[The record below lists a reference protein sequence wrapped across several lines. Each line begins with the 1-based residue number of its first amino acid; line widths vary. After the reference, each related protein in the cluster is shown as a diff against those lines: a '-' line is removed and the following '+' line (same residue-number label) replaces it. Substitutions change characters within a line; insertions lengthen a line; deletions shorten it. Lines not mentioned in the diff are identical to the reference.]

1 MSGPQ
6 RPTGR
11 SETPQADPPGGDFA
25 PLLQADAIV
34 PAPAGVADV
43 ALVPDPDALQARA
56 LADPEGFWDE
66 IARELEWERGWDR
79 VLDWDGT
86 TARWFVGARCNI
98 TVNCL
103 DRHLRESTRDKTA
116 LLWLGEDGEERRF
129 SYAELHRL
137 VCKFA
142 SGLKELGIGRGDRVC
157 IYMPLTPEGIAAM
170 LACARLGAIHSVTY
184 AGIGAGALRARI
196 ADAGARAVITAD
208 VGYRRG
214 RAIPLKPIVDEA
226 LAGLDGVERVI
237 VWRRETASPPA
248 RGPREID
255 LEELLTGASPRC
267 EPAILDAEEPLFI
280 LYTSGTT
287 GKPKGCLYVHGGYQ
301 VGGAYYTRIAYDFK
315 DDDVYWCTSDIGWIV
330 GHSSMVYGPLLNG
343 QTVLVREGAPDFPDP
358 GVCWRIAERHRVT
371 TLFTA
376 PTTLRMFMKFGAEH
390 PARSDL
396 SALRLL
402 ICAGEPLNPEA
413 WWWAYRHILRER
425 GQLCDNWW
433 QTETAAPTIGTLP
446 GEAARPGWAGK
457 PLPGYRA
464 EVVDRA
470 GRPVP
475 PNTGGLL
482 VLRGPWPQMLRTVW
496 NDPARYAEYWN
507 AIPGAYLAGDVA
519 VRDEDGR
526 FMVLG
531 RADDVLN
538 VAGHR
543 IGTADVESA
552 LVSHPA
558 VAEAGVIGKPDPIKG
573 EAIKAFVTLR
583 AGREPADALRAELL
597 AHVRRE
603 LGPIAVPGELAFL
616 DRLPKT
622 RSGKIMRRVLK
633 ATELGL
639 DPGDLTTIEE

>member
-1 MSGPQ
+1 MGS
-6 RPTGR
+6 
-11 SETPQADPPGGDFA
+11 ADQPAFA
-25 PLLQADAIV
+25 PLLQSDRLV
-34 PAPAGVADV
+34 PPPAALAEV
-43 ALVPDPDALQARA
+43 ALVPDHDALYARA
-56 LADPEGFWDE
+56 AADPEGFWAE
-66 IARELEWERGWDR
+66 VAHELEWATPPARI
-79 VLDWDGT
+79 LDWDGVN
-86 TARWFVGARCNI
+86 ARWFVGGRCNI
-98 TVNCL
+98 TINCL
-103 DRHLRESTRDKTA
+103 DRHLHGAKRDKAA
-116 LLWLGEDGEERRF
+116 LIFLGEDGTERRF

-142 SGLKELGIGRGDRVC
+142 SGLKELGIGKGDRVC
-157 IYMPLTPEGIAAM
+157 IYMPLTPEGMAAM
-170 LACARLGAIHSVTY
+170 LACARIGAIHSVTY

-214 RAIPLKPIVDEA
+214 KTVALKPIVDEA
-226 LAGLDGVERVI
+226 IDGLSHVERVI
-237 VWRRETASPPA
+237 VWRREKDSPKVRVA
-248 RGPREID
+248 REVD
-255 LEELLTGASPRC
+255 LADLLTGASPRC
-267 EPAILDAEEPLFI
+267 EATIVDAEDPLFI

-287 GKPKGCLYVHGGYQ
+287 GRPKGPLYVHGGYQ
-301 VGGAYYTRIAYDFK
+301 VGVSFYTRIAYDLK

-330 GHSSMVYGPLLNG
+330 GHSSMLYGPLMNG
-343 QTVLVREGAPDFPDP
+343 VTIVVREGAPDFPDP
-358 GVCWRIAERHRVT
+358 GVCWRIVEQQQVT
-371 TLFTA
+371 VLFTA
-376 PTTLRMFMKFGAEH
+376 PTTLRMFMKFGDAH
-390 PARSDL
+390 PAASDL

-413 WWWAYRHILRER
+413 WWWAYKHLLGDGR
-425 GQLCDNWW
+425 GHLCDNWW
-433 QTETAAPTIGTLP
+433 QTETGAPTIGTLP
-446 GEAARPGWAGK
+446 SMAAKPGWAGK

-464 EVVDRA
+464 EVVDRDGHPA
-470 GRPVP
+470 P

-482 VLRGPWPQMLRTVW
+482 VLRGPWPQMMRTLW
-496 NDPARYAEYWN
+496 NDPARYEEYWRT
-507 AIPGAYLAGDVA
+507 IDGCYFAGDVA
-519 VRDEDGR
+519 VRGDDGY
-526 FMVLG
+526 FMILG

-583 AGREPADALRAELL
+583 AGQHATAGLIPALI
-597 AHVRRE
+597 AHVRHE
-603 LGPIAVPGELAFL
+603 LGPIATPSEIAIV

-633 ATELGL
+633 AQELGL